1 MRLSTDGTL
10 DRLSDS
16 RLEGGQDLPDNGG
29 AVQAPLGLGGEGG
42 VPGGGGG
49 DLHRTLLSLPALLV
63 AVNTGGV
70 TEICIIMATQQ
81 DI

>member
-1 MRLSTDGTL
+1 MRLSTDGAL
-10 DRLSDS
+10 DWLSDGG
-16 RLEGGQDLPDNGG
+16 LEGGQDLPDDGG
-29 AVQAPLGLGGEGG
+29 AVQALGGEGG
-42 VPGGGGG
+42 VPGRGGG

-63 AVNTGGV
+63 AVNTGSV